1 MITDDFL
8 KCILKTN
15 LVLDCHIITITKNTS
30 ANEKTTFS
38 GPGYISQNINGKLFF
53 KIYCNTSLDPQI
65 YFSQINQFTP
75 GKLIDDQQYYDL
87 EAKGINGSKLS
98 ANSIIPQFSGGV
110 GIEGFTV
117 FGEFSKL
124 FGVNHNEISARGTLV
139 TIYYR
144 DKFKIPSNVA
154 RNTETTVGKESR
166 GGKSEYSV
174 AQFDTDGFDF
184 EIFSEEDCTILVIYT
199 KNDINPNT
207 IIQRANEAL
216 HFATSLNY
224 PITAVNINKSCI
236 NEFIIFEQQLEVI
249 NPRLFPPI
257 SISKIDRNGHFG
269 KLYCAF
275 FYYCIKNE
283 TDEWHPL
290 YKHIYNIIESS
301 KASIDIQALTISVS
315 IEGILKYGFSS
326 IAKPTS
332 ETLDSINRAIAIIS
346 NSKVSGSL
354 IPRIVGSL
362 RAMKHSRAKDKLLEL
377 ERNGSVDQKLLLAWN
392 DLRNSTAHSA
402 ELRLSKLQKFI
413 NDIHSVQ
420 VLFNLLV
427 FQIIEYQGIYTDYST
442 YNFPEKLILSQGN
455 SNNSINVG
463 PQTRTCS

>member
-1 MITDDFL
+1 MNSDDFL
-8 KCILKTN
+8 KSILQTN
-15 LVLDCHIITITKNTS
+15 LILDCHTITITKKTS
-30 ANEKTTFS
+30 DNETTTFS
-38 GPGYISQNINGKLFF
+38 GPGYISQNENGKLFF
-53 KIYCNTSLDPQI
+53 KIYCNTPLDPRT
-65 YFSQINQFTP
+65 YFSQMNQFTS
-75 GKLIDDQQYYDL
+75 GKLIDDQHYYDL
-87 EAKGINGSKLS
+87 EAKDINGNKLS

-110 GIEGFTV
+110 DIEGCTV

-124 FGVNHNEISARGTLV
+124 FGVNDNVVKARGTLI

-144 DKFKIPSNVA
+144 DKFKIPSNIV
-154 RNTETTVGKESR
+154 RKTETTVGKESR

-174 AQFDTDGFDF
+174 AQFDTGEFDF
-184 EIFSEEDCTILVIYT
+184 EIFSEEDCTMLVIYT
-199 KNDINPNT
+199 KNDLEPTT

-224 PITAVNINKSCI
+224 PITAVNIRKSKI
-236 NEFIIFEQQLEVI
+236 NEFIIFEQQMDVI

-257 SISKIDRNGHFG
+257 SISKVDRDGHFG

-275 FYYCIKNE
+275 FNYCIKNE

-315 IEGILKYGFSS
+315 VEGILKYGFSN

-332 ETLDSINRAIAIIS
+332 ETLNSIDLANSIIS
-346 NSKVSGSL
+346 NSKISELL
-354 IPRIVGSL
+354 IPRIVGAL
-362 RAMKHSRAKDKLLEL
+362 GAMKHSRAKDKLLEL
-377 ERNGSVDQKLLLAWN
+377 ENNGSIDQKLLKAWN
-392 DLRNSTAHSA
+392 NLRNSTAHSA
-402 ELRLSKLQKFI
+402 ELKLSKLQKFI

-427 FQIIEYQGIYTDYST
+427 FQIIEYKGIYTDYST
-442 YNFPEKLILSQGN
+442 YNFPEK
-455 SNNSINVG
+455 NNTESAQ
-463 PQTRTCS
+463 P